1 MEAIIKERK
10 GLGKI
15 DRPLLNDEIR
25 IQECRLAT
33 EGEEQYG
40 VVSMERARQLSY
52 ETGLDLILI
61 APTANPPVVK
71 LMDYG
76 KYKYIQQKKVQE
88 AKKKQV
94 VIQLKEIQFRP
105 NIETHDL
112 GVKLKKINQ
121 FIIEGDKVKMVMQFR
136 GREMAYMDQGMVKFH
151 DIITKVIE
159 FGGLIESEPKKLGN
173 RIITIVAPDKKKIGE
188 LQKLKETKSE
198 VL

>member
-1 MEAIIKERK
+1 LEAIIKERK

-188 LQKLKETKSE
+188 LQKVKETKSE

>member
-88 AKKKQV
+88 ANKKQV

-105 NIETHDL
+105 NIEAHD
-112 GVKLKKINQ
+112 
-121 FIIEGDKVKMVMQFR
+121 
-136 GREMAYMDQGMVKFH
+136 
-151 DIITKVIE
+151 
-159 FGGLIESEPKKLGN
+159 
-173 RIITIVAPDKKKIGE
+173 
-188 LQKLKETKSE
+188 
-198 VL
+198 

>member
-1 MEAIIKERK
+1 LEAIIKERK
-10 GLGKI
+10 GMGKI

-105 NIETHDL
+105 NIEVHDL

-121 FIIEGDKVKMVMQFR
+121 FIVEGDKVKMVMQFR
-136 GREMAYMDQGMVKFH
+136 GREMAYMDQGMVKFQ

-173 RIITIVAPDKKKIGE
+173 RIITIVAPDKKKISE
-188 LQKLKETKSE
+188 LQKLKETIGE

>member
-10 GLGKI
+10 GMGKI

-105 NIETHDL
+105 NIEVHDL

-121 FIIEGDKVKMVMQFR
+121 FIVEGDKVKMVMQFR
-136 GREMAYMDQGMVKFH
+136 GREMAYMDQGMVKFQ

-173 RIITIVAPDKKKIGE
+173 RIITIVAPDKKKISE
-188 LQKLKETKSE
+188 LQKLKETIGE

>member
-1 MEAIIKERK
+1 LEAIIKERK

>member
-188 LQKLKETKSE
+188 LQKVKETKSE